1 MAASSSQVYRVLYQ
15 VLLGAAFLLPATLV
29 AQERFV
35 IHSVVV
41 HDQDETHTGADVTAT
56 VTNAPTKGRVVLYEQ
71 GGIRIG
77 AWVRTN
83 THHVGKG
90 GGGPGTIGITIVLDL
105 LAHGHR
111 EKREIGRT
119 FMPDDERVWQVS
131 EKFLARTGK
140 GNRKIVVT
148 FTGRVE

>member
-1 MAASSSQVYRVLYQ
+1 MAGSSRPALHLIPG
-15 VLLGAAFLLPATLV
+15 LLLLAAFPWPSPIA

-35 IHSVVV
+35 IQGVVV
-41 HDQDETHTGADVTAT
+41 YDQDEAHSADDVTAM
-56 VTNAPTKGRVVLYEQ
+56 VTNAPTKGRVVLYEK
-71 GGIRIG
+71 GGVRIG

-83 THHVGKG
+83 THHVSKG
-90 GGGPGTIGITIVLDL
+90 RPEPGTIGITIVLDL

-119 FMPDDERVWQVS
+119 FMPDDERLWQVS
-131 EKFLARTGK
+131 EKFLARTAL